1 MRALLLS
8 IAFVSIV
15 ASTVP
20 VYAQTRVAL
29 VIGNGAYVKVPRLDN
44 PKNDASAMEAMFKA
58 AGFAAVVRTNDL
70 GAAAMRR
77 ALRDFSDT
85 ARDADIA
92 VVFYA
97 GHGIEVGGINYLV
110 PIDAVL

>member
-44 PKNDASAMEAMFKA
+44 PKNDASAMEAHVQGGRVRSRGTDKRPRCGGHA
-58 AGFAAVVRTNDL
+58 AGAAGL
-70 GAAAMRR
+70 
-77 ALRDFSDT
+77 F
-85 ARDADIA
+85 
-92 VVFYA
+92 
-97 GHGIEVGGINYLV
+97 
-110 PIDAVL
+110 